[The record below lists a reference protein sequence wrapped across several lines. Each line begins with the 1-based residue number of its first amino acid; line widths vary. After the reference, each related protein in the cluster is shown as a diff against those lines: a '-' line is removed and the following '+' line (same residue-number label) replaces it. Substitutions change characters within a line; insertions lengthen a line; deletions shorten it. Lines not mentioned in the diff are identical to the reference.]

1 MADLHFIA
9 VIIGSFALF
18 SAVVRGCEA
27 IVDSGSITSDGRTD
41 RTRVDEVDTAADAG
55 ASR

>member
-1 MADLHFIA
+1 MADLLFIA